1 MDMKKLLTAGRGI
14 TWDKPFSMPIER
26 EKIITAISDGL
37 KDNPDVFAL
46 WLEGADS
53 NENIDE
59 YSDIDLVA
67 DVKDGGEESVL
78 KNIGEILRNLDELDL
93 EYEYPKPHPKL
104 RYKIFHLKNTTEYLL
119 IDVTIQSHSRNFEF
133 VEGNKYESLKIL
145 FDKAGVIKFRKIDD
159 EKLRKEICESLTVL
173 ENIFFQRSKVK
184 KYILRN
190 KYLEAFAYYN
200 KNALEP
206 LVELLR
212 ICHTPIIRDYH
223 LIHISD
229 HLPKEIVL
237 KVENLYHINTVD
249 DIAKN
254 LKEAEKLFA
263 NAMKEAKQ
271 KYCS

>member
-1 MDMKKLLTAGRGI
+1 MTI
-14 TWDKPFSMPIER
+14 NR
-26 EKIITAISDGL
+26 EQIIAAISDGL
-37 KDNPDVFAL
+37 KDNPNVFAL

-67 DVKDGGEESVL
+67 DVKDGEEENTL
-78 KNIGEILRNLDELDL
+78 KRIGEILRNLDELDL

-104 RYKIFHLKNTTEYLL
+104 RYKIFHLKNTIEHLL
-119 IDVTIQSHSRNFEF
+119 VDVSIQSHSRNFVF
-133 VEGNKYESLKIL
+133 LEGNKYESPKVL
-145 FDKAGVIKFRKIDD
+145 FDKAEVIKFHKIDD

-173 ENIFFQRSKVK
+173 ENVFFQRSKVK

-200 KNALEP
+200 KNVLEP

-229 HLPKEIVL
+229 HLPKDIVS

-254 LKEAEKLFA
+254 LAEAEKLFA
-263 NAMKEAKQ
+263 DTMKEAGQ
-271 KYCS
+271 KYCV

>member
-1 MDMKKLLTAGRGI
+1 MDIKREQVIAAI
-14 TWDKPFSMPIER
+14 T
-26 EKIITAISDGL
+26 DGL
-37 KDNPDVFAL
+37 KDNPNVFAL

-53 NENIDE
+53 NDNIDE

-67 DVKDGGEESVL
+67 DVKDGDEENAL
-78 KNIGEILRNLDELDL
+78 KRVGEILRNLDELDL

-104 RYKIFHLKNTTEYLL
+104 RYKIFHLKNTSEYLF
-119 IDVTIQSHSRNFEF
+119 IDVTIQSHSRDFEF
-133 VEGNKYESLKIL
+133 VEGNRHESPKIL

-159 EKLRKEICESLTVL
+159 EKLRKDICESLTVL
-173 ENIFFQRSKVK
+173 ENVFFQRSKVR

-200 KNALEP
+200 KSVLEP

-212 ICHTPIIRDYH
+212 ICHTPLIREYH
-223 LIHISD
+223 LVHISD
-229 HLPKEIVL
+229 HLPKDTVAM
-237 KVENLYHINTVD
+237 VENLYRINSSEN
-249 DIAKN
+249 ISKN

-263 NAMKEAKQ
+263 DAMKEAKQ